1 MPIENGKYV
10 PPNWT
15 NNTSPAINAAE
26 LNAMSTIL
34 SKIPVANGGT
44 GATTV
49 AAARNNLGLGNTS
62 GPVPIASG
70 GTGANNVQAALSALL
85 AGTKMVISTQVYGT
99 DFPSSAQEGQLFF
112 RLLE

>member
-10 PPNWT
+10 APNWT
-15 NNTSPAINAAE
+15 NNTSPAINASE

-34 SKIPVANGGT
+34 TKIPIANGGT
-44 GATTV
+44 GATTA

-62 GPVPIASG
+62 GPVPVANG
-70 GTGANNVQAALSALL
+70 GTGANTTQGALNTLL
-85 AGTKMVISTQVYGT
+85 ANNKMVISTQVYGEN
-99 DFPSSAQEGQLFF
+99 FPTSAQEGQLFF